1 MYHPLAFTWPG
12 CWCEA
17 FLVLLKSP
25 EVFRNAQYCDNFK
38 RITSLI
44 FFTLICLN
52 FVKLKQA
59 VSKCFYNVES
69 LYSILMFIFLAIP
82 CIEFYINCRLYVF
95 IFILVIIRIIMIMIG
110 NFERTG
116 LLSQRIFISENNDD
130 HQHHCVDQDYTIIMI
145 IRIIMIMIIR
155 IIMIRI
161 IMIGSFK
168 RTGLLSEWIFISG
181 QSCNG
186 APQFSLA
193 LYHHHIH
200 YHHHF
205 YDDQDHHTN
214 YQHHYHHENH

>member
-1 MYHPLAFTWPG
+1 MIIMIG
-12 CWCEA
+12 
-17 FLVLLKSP
+17 VMI
-25 EVFRNAQYCDNFK
+25 
-38 RITSLI
+38 RI
-44 FFTLICLN
+44 
-52 FVKLKQA
+52 
-59 VSKCFYNVES
+59 
-69 LYSILMFIFLAIP
+69 
-82 CIEFYINCRLYVF
+82 

-181 QSCNG
+181 QSCTG

-200 YHHHF
+200 YHHHY

-214 YQHHYHHENH
+214 YQHHYHHENHQYHQKIIIIIIIIRMMMIIIFGEYP